1 MLIQHVLKQ
10 VLLIL
15 LWDGTERVTTC
26 QLQTLC
32 IAECLDLR
40 SLEDAVLF
48 EGADGLR
55 RIENASRV
63 SATKLARPGGRANGW
78 LASRAL

>member
-15 LWDGTERVTTC
+15 LWDGTERVTTS
-26 QLQTLC
+26 QLRTLC
-32 IAECLDLR
+32 IAECLELFGP
-40 SLEDAVLF
+40 EDAVLF

-55 RIENASRV
+55 RIENALSRISDKV
-63 SATKLARPGGRANGW
+63 RKTEREGE
-78 LASRAL
+78 